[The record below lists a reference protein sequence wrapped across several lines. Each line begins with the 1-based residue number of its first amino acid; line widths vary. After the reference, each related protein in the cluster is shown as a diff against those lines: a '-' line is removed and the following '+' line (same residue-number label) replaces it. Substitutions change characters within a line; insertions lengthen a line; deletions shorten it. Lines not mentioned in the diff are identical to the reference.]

1 LLLSG
6 FAIINYNQLFK
17 WSNAMRKKVK
27 QELDILQVVLDAIP
41 DFVAL
46 KNRELQYTKVNK
58 AFCRFVFM
66 EEKDIIG
73 KTDSDIFPKDVAE
86 ENRRE
91 TLRVLENGETLER
104 EFRTE
109 SPEGYS
115 VWRMAEIPLSGPD
128 GNITGVFWSGRDIT
142 QLKELESKI
151 VQFQKMEGMGPL
163 AAGIAHEL
171 NTPLGI
177 IIGYAQLLKED
188 VSEDSPIYEGL
199 EVIENQSKV
208 CRKIV
213 GDLLRFSRQTESQ
226 LSELDLN
233 QCIEEV
239 VSVVEHIFHSDRIRI
254 KRDYGQ
260 DLPLIKG
267 DKDKLKQVF
276 LNLLSNA
283 HDAIGTDGDI
293 SISTK
298 FDMENDEV
306 NASFVDTG
314 IGIPPDI
321 MDRIFDPFFTTK
333 AVDKGTGLGLSVT
346 FGIVQEHEGRLEV
359 QSPPW
364 LATSEDGMD
373 VKGTAFIVKLPAS
386 KGKVH

>member
-1 LLLSG
+1 
-6 FAIINYNQLFK
+6 
-17 WSNAMRKKVK
+17 MRKKVR
-27 QELDILQVVLDAIP
+27 QEADLLQVVLDAIP

-46 KNRELQYTKVNK
+46 KNRELQYTTVNK

-66 EEKDIIG
+66 KEKDIIG
-73 KTDSDIFPKDVAE
+73 KTDLDLFPKDVAE
-86 ENRRE
+86 ENRKE
-91 TLRVLENGETLER
+91 SLRALKADEPLER
-104 EFRTE
+104 ELKTE
-109 SPEGYS
+109 SPEGHRI
-115 VWRMAEIPLSGPD
+115 WHMIEMPLTGPD

-142 QLKELESKI
+142 QLKELQAKI
-151 VQFQKMEGMGPL
+151 VQFQKLEGMGPL

-188 VSEDSPIYEGL
+188 LSEDSPIHEGL

-226 LSELDLN
+226 LTELDIN
-233 QCIEEV
+233 ECIEEV
-239 VSVVEHIFHSDRIRI
+239 VSVVEHIFNSDRISI

-260 DLPLIKG
+260 SLPPIKG
-267 DKDKLKQVF
+267 DKDKLKQAF

-293 SISTK
+293 SISTR
-298 FDMENDEV
+298 FDRENDEI
-306 NASFVDTG
+306 AISFVDTG

-364 LATSEDGMD
+364 NAISEDGMD

-386 KGKVH
+386 KDRGHR

>member
-1 LLLSG
+1 
-6 FAIINYNQLFK
+6 
-17 WSNAMRKKVK
+17 M
-27 QELDILQVVLDAIP
+27 
-41 DFVAL
+41 
-46 KNRELQYTKVNK
+46 VNK

-73 KTDSDIFPKDVAE
+73 KTDWDLFPKDVAA
-86 ENRRE
+86 ENRKE
-91 TLRVLENGETLER
+91 TLRVLKDGETFER
-104 EFRTE
+104 ELRTE
-109 SPEGYS
+109 TPEGYRL
-115 VWRMAEIPLSGPD
+115 WRMVEMPLTGPD

-142 QLKELESKI
+142 QLKELQAKL

-188 VSEDSPIYEGL
+188 VSEESPIYEGL

-213 GDLLRFSRQTESQ
+213 GDLLRFSRQTESE
-226 LSELDLN
+226 LSELDIN

-254 KRDYGQ
+254 KRNYGR
-260 DLPLIKG
+260 DLPSIKG

-293 SISTK
+293 SISTR
-298 FDMENDEV
+298 FDRENDEI
-306 NASFVDTG
+306 AISFVDTG

-346 FGIVQEHEGRLEV
+346 FGIIQEHEGRLEV

-364 LATSEDGMD
+364 QATSEDGAD
-373 VKGTAFIVKLPAS
+373 VKGTAFIVKLPTS
-386 KGKVH
+386 KGGVH

>member
-1 LLLSG
+1 MPKKAKQGSE
-6 FAIINYNQLFK
+6 LFRV
-17 WSNAMRKKVK
+17 A
-27 QELDILQVVLDAIP
+27 LDAIP

-46 KNRELQYTKVNK
+46 KNKKLQYTTVNK

-73 KTDSDIFPKDVAE
+73 KTDLDLFPKDVAE
-86 ENRRE
+86 ENRKE
-91 TLRVLENGETLER
+91 SLRVLKAGEPVER

-109 SPEGYS
+109 SPEGHKI
-115 VWRMAEIPLSGPD
+115 WHMIEAPLTDPD
-128 GNITGVFWSGRDIT
+128 GGITGVFWSGRDIT
-142 QLKELESKI
+142 QLKDLQAKI

-188 VSEDSPIYEGL
+188 VSEDSSIHAGL

-226 LSELDLN
+226 LTELDIN

-239 VSVVEHIFHSDRIRI
+239 VSVVEHIFNSDRISI
-254 KRDYGQ
+254 KRDYGRS
-260 DLPLIKG
+260 LPPIEG
-267 DKDKLKQVF
+267 DKDKLKQAF
-276 LNLLSNA
+276 LNLISNA

-293 SISTK
+293 SISTQ
-298 FDMENDEV
+298 FDRENDEV
-306 NASFVDTG
+306 AISFIDTG

-321 MDRIFDPFFTTK
+321 LDRIFDPFFTTK

-346 FGIVQEHEGRLEV
+346 FGIIQEHEGRLEV

-364 LATSEDGMD
+364 NATSEDGME
-373 VKGTAFIVKLPAS
+373 VKGTAFIVKLPAL
-386 KGKVH
+386 KNRGQ

>member
-1 LLLSG
+1 MWSRDMREKSNQERHLLR
-6 FAIINYNQLFK
+6 I
-17 WSNAMRKKVK
+17 
-27 QELDILQVVLDAIP
+27 VLDAIP

-46 KNRELQYTKVNK
+46 KNRKLQYTTVNE
-58 AFCRFVFM
+58 AFCRFVFKEK
-66 EEKDIIG
+66 EEIIG
-73 KTDSDIFPKDVAE
+73 KFDSDLFPKEVAD

-91 TLRVLENGETLER
+91 SLKVLEAGEPLER

-109 SPEGYS
+109 TPDGHR
-115 VWRMAEIPLSGPD
+115 VWRLLEMPLIAPD
-128 GNITGVFWSGRDIT
+128 GRADGVFWSGRDVT
-142 QLKELESKI
+142 QFKELQARI

-188 VSEDSPIYEGL
+188 LSEDNSFHEGL
-199 EVIENQSKV
+199 QVIENQGKV

-213 GDLLRFSRQTESQ
+213 GDLLRFSRQTESRMTD
-226 LSELDLN
+226 LDIN
-233 QCIEEV
+233 RCIEEV
-239 VSVVEHIFHSDRIRI
+239 VSVVEHIYNSDRIKI
-254 KRDYGQ
+254 KRDYQ
-260 DLPLIKG
+260 QALPPIKG

-283 HDAIGTDGDI
+283 HDAISTDGDI
-293 SISTK
+293 TISTQ
-298 FDMENDEV
+298 FDGEDREIV
-306 NASFVDTG
+306 ISVVDTG
-314 IGIPPDI
+314 VGIPPDI
-321 MDRIFDPFFTTK
+321 LDRIFDPFFTTK

-346 FGIVQEHEGRLEV
+346 FGIIQEHEGRLEV

-364 LATSEDGMD
+364 QTACKNGAD

-386 KGKVH
+386 EDGERQQPE

>member
-1 LLLSG
+1 MG
-6 FAIINYNQLFK
+6 K
-17 WSNAMRKKVK
+17 RVK
-27 QELDILQVVLDAIP
+27 QDLDLLQIVLDAIP

-46 KNRELQYTKVNK
+46 KNKKLQYTAVNE

-66 EEKDIIG
+66 GKEDVIG
-73 KTDSDIFPKDVAE
+73 KTDLDLFPKDMAE
-86 ENRRE
+86 ENRKQS
-91 TLRVLENGETLER
+91 LRALRAYEPLER
-104 EFRTE
+104 EIKTE
-109 SPEGYS
+109 TPEGHRI
-115 VWRMAEIPLSGPD
+115 WHMIEMPLTD
-128 GNITGVFWSGRDIT
+128 GDGKVTGVLWSGRDVT
-142 QLKELESKI
+142 QIKDLQSKI

-188 VSEDSPIYEGL
+188 ASEGSSVHAGL
-199 EVIENQSKV
+199 EVIENQGKV

-226 LSELDLN
+226 MTELDIN

-239 VSVVEHIFHSDRIRI
+239 VSVVEHIFHSDRINI
-254 KRDYGQ
+254 KRDYAQG
-260 DLPLIKG
+260 LPPIEG
-267 DKDKLKQVF
+267 DNDKLKQAF

-283 HDAIGTDGDI
+283 HDAIGTDGEI
-293 SISTK
+293 SISTR
-298 FDMENDEV
+298 FDSENDEV
-306 NASFVDTG
+306 AISFVDNG

-321 MDRIFDPFFTTK
+321 LDRIFDPFFTTK

-346 FGIVQEHEGRLEV
+346 FGIIQEHEGRLEV

-364 LATSEDGMD
+364 NAQRVNGTD
-373 VKGTAFIVKLPAS
+373 VRGTAFIVKLPAL
-386 KGKVH
+386 KDKDH